1 MKFLDK
7 LIKGM
12 LKYKIKL
19 VIEKTFG
26 GDLSRNKPESSFIY
40 QINKTINVESSVLFA
55 TVTELQHTV
64 LGIFIVQ
71 FIGDDADIAQ
81 VKEYLISQGVEWQ
94 EVTI

>member
-40 QINKTINVESSVLFA
+40 QINKTIYYRGYRFIEMDEEPFVFLRDLEHDLVDFLK
-55 TVTELQHTV
+55 ELEK
-64 LGIFIVQ
+64 GIDRVRRN
-71 FIGDDADIAQ
+71 
-81 VKEYLISQGVEWQ
+81 
-94 EVTI
+94 